1 MTKKGKVGPV
11 ELDLLDVQGLCI
23 WYMSILLE
31 EAWPEEM
38 TADLPAGGREVW
50 HFHVHGAVRKL
61 TSAALRKRKATG
73 DKIAMWNL
81 TPRDVKALYFY
92 LLRRLGPPII
102 DSWPIEEKFRNHAFR
117 IMILLW
123 VRDSK
128 SPGRWAMSYA
138 EAIDL
143 LERHNGLPSSE
154 RNKRSGDAIA
164 LAKEIKREV
173 EGEFQR
179 QSAEGRALPLVVI
192 DVVRRLRPKLPE
204 KKS

>member
-1 MTKKGKVGPV
+1 
-11 ELDLLDVQGLCI
+11 
-23 WYMSILLE
+23 
-31 EAWPEEM
+31 
-38 TADLPAGGREVW
+38 
-50 HFHVHGAVRKL
+50 
-61 TSAALRKRKATG
+61 
-73 DKIAMWNL
+73 
-81 TPRDVKALYFY
+81 
-92 LLRRLGPPII
+92 
-102 DSWPIEEKFRNHAFR
+102 
-117 IMILLW
+117 